1 MKIEGLIISKK
12 QPISNPI
19 KRTNVSLTKIS
30 QYGLLLLRRAESG
43 NKGESS
49 MHDDF
54 LKRVSLRPI
63 SSSHLED
70 IVEIDQR
77 ILGKKRQS
85 FWKKKVRA
93 VEPSSPPTGIVAEL
107 ENKVIGFIFG
117 EVSGWEFGVPA
128 SVGWIDT
135 LGVDPK
141 YQNRGV
147 AKAMMEV
154 LIKNFR
160 EAGVKNI
167 YTLVNWDDWD
177 LLQFFRRMGFTRG
190 DMINLELRT

>member
-1 MKIEGLIISKK
+1 MRIE
-12 QPISNPI
+12 
-19 KRTNVSLTKIS
+19 R
-30 QYGLLLLRRAESG
+30 G
-43 NKGESS
+43 NEGESS
-49 MHDDF
+49 MGDDF
-54 LKRVSLRPI
+54 LKRISLRPL
-63 SSSHLED
+63 SSSHVEG
-70 IVEIDQR
+70 IVEIDHR

-93 VEPSSPPTGIVAEL
+93 VESKSPPTGVVAEL

-128 SVGWIDT
+128 SVGWIET

-141 YQNRGV
+141 YQKRGV
-147 AKAMMEV
+147 AKAMMKE

-160 EAGVKNI
+160 KAGVKNI
-167 YTLVNWDDWD
+167 YTLVNWSDWD

>member
-1 MKIEGLIISKK
+1 MD
-12 QPISNPI
+12 
-19 KRTNVSLTKIS
+19 V
-30 QYGLLLLRRAESG
+30 
-43 NKGESS
+43 
-49 MHDDF
+49 DF
-54 LKRVSLRPI
+54 LKRISLRPL
-63 SSSHLED
+63 SSSHVD
-70 IVEIDQR
+70 GIVEIDHR

-93 VEPSSPPTGIVAEL
+93 VESKSPPTGVVAEL
-107 ENKVIGFIFG
+107 ENEVIGFIFG

-128 SVGWIDT
+128 SVGWIET

-141 YQNRGV
+141 YQKRGV
-147 AKAMMEV
+147 AKAMMKE

-167 YTLVNWDDWD
+167 YTLVNWSDWD

-190 DMINLELRT
+190 DMINLELRM